1 MKSTDVVTT
10 ALGNTMRSKARTILT
25 VIAIFIGAFT
35 LTLTSG
41 LGVGINTY
49 IDRLVQGFGDQ
60 QQLYVQK
67 PSQQSNQPADAGP
80 QEYDPE
86 EAAGAREGNFGL
98 QMLSTSEIDKIRDI
112 DGVES
117 VEPLVAVSP
126 TYLADE
132 SGDQYIVSLGLPSDA
147 SSLEYAAGE
156 APQRDADEITI
167 PTAWVESL
175 GYDNAEDAVGGTVNI
190 GMTNATGE
198 SQEFEATIS
207 GVTEIMLS
215 NQGSQ
220 PTPST
225 SFTDRLYEYQ
235 NEGLP
240 EQAVESQG
248 YAMAVADVPNLDQQ
262 DSVKAALREE
272 GMVGMTV
279 EDQIGLLRGIINTV
293 TWVLNGFALIAL
305 LAAAFGIVNTL
316 LMSVQERTREIGL
329 MKALG
334 MSPGKI
340 FGLFSSEAVLI
351 GFIGSVIGVGV
362 GVVAGTVANALLTG
376 EGGALANV
384 AGLTLYGIAPL
395 QLVGIILLIMLIAF
409 IAGTLPAAR
418 AARKD
423 PIDALRHE

>member
-98 QMLSTSEIDKIRDI
+98 QMLSTSEIDEIRDI

-167 PTAWVESL
+167 PTTWVESL

>member
-98 QMLSTSEIDKIRDI
+98 QMLSTPEIDKIRDI

-167 PTAWVESL
+167 PTTWVESL

-248 YAMAVADVPNLDQQ
+248 YAMAVADVPNVDQQ

-329 MKALG
+329 MKSLG

-351 GFIGSVIGVGV
+351 GLIGSLIGVGA
-362 GVVAGTVANALLTG
+362 GVVVGTLANGWLTG
-376 EGGALANV
+376 EGGPLATV

-395 QLVGIILLIMLIAF
+395 QLLGIILLIMFIAF

-423 PIDALRHE
+423 PIEALRYE

>member
-41 LGVGINTY
+41 LGVGINNY
-49 IDRLVQGFGDQ
+49 IDRLLQGFGSVDQ
-60 QQLYVQK
+60 IYVQK
-67 PSQQSNQPADAGP
+67 SSQQTSQQSDSGP
-80 QEYDPE
+80 QSYDPE
-86 EAAGAREGNFGL
+86 QAQGAREGSFGM
-98 QMLSTSEIDKIRDI
+98 QMLNESDIETIRGI
-112 DGVES
+112 DGVDS
-117 VEPLVAVSP
+117 VEPVVAVSP
-126 TYLADE
+126 TYLEAE
-132 SGDQYIVSLGLPSDA
+132 NGDKYIASLGFPTDA
-147 SSLEYAAGE
+147 GSLEYAAGQ
-156 APQRDADEITI
+156 APEDGQDEVTVPSTWLDA
-167 PTAWVESL
+167 L
-175 GYDNAEDAVGGTVNI
+175 GYNNADDAVGGSVKI
-190 GMTNATGE
+190 GMTDAVGE
-198 SQEFEATIS
+198 QQDFDATIS

-215 NQGSQ
+215 GQGSQ
-220 PTPST
+220 PTPSI
-225 SFTDRLYEYQ
+225 SFNNDLYDYQ
-235 NEGLP
+235 NQGLP
-240 EQAVESQG
+240 EEAVQSQG
-248 YAMAVADVPNLDQQ
+248 FAMAVATVPNVDQQ
-262 DSVKAALREE
+262 TSVKNQLSDD
-272 GMVGMTV
+272 GLVGMTV
-279 EDQIGLLRGIINTV
+279 EDQIGVIRGIINTV

-329 MKALG
+329 MKSLG

-351 GFIGSVIGVGV
+351 GLIGSLIGVGA
-362 GVVAGTVANALLTG
+362 GVLVGTVANATLTG

-395 QLVGIILLIMLIAF
+395 QLVGIVLLIMLIAF

-423 PIDALRHE
+423 PIEALRYE

>member
-1 MKSTDVVTT
+1 MRSTDVVTT
-10 ALGNTMRSKARTILT
+10 ALGNTVRSKARTILT

-67 PSQQSNQPADAGP
+67 PTQQSNQPADAGP

-86 EAAGAREGNFGL
+86 EASGAREGSFGM
-98 QMLSTSEIDKIRDI
+98 QMLSTSDIDTIRDI

-117 VEPLVAVSP
+117 VEPVVAVSP

-132 SGDQYIVSLGLPSDA
+132 DGDQYIVSLGYSSDA
-147 SSLEYAAGE
+147 GSFQYAAGE
-156 APQRDADEITI
+156 APQSDAEEITI
-167 PTAWVESL
+167 PTTWVESL
-175 GYDNAEDAVGGTVNI
+175 GYDNANDAVGGTVTL
-190 GMTNATGE
+190 GMTNATGD

-215 NQGSQ
+215 NQGAQ
-220 PTPST
+220 PTPS
-225 SFTDRLYEYQ
+225 SALTDRLYEYQ

-248 YAMAVADVPNLDQQ
+248 YAVAVAEVPNLDQQ
-262 DSVKAALREE
+262 DSVKSALREE
-272 GMVGMTV
+272 GLVGLTV

-376 EGGALANV
+376 EGGALSNV

-395 QLVGIILLIMLIAF
+395 QLLGIILLIMLIAF